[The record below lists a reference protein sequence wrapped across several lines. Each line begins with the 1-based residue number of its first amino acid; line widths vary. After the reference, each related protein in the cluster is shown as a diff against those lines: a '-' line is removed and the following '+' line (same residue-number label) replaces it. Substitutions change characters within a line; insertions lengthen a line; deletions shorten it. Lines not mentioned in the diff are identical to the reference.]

1 MNMKVSI
8 TTVCFNSAETISR
21 TVESVLNQTYSN
33 IEYIVKDG
41 GSTDDTVAV
50 VRSYTKKFEDK
61 GYKFIVISEKDSGMY
76 DAINQAVLHCEGE
89 IVGNI
94 NSDDYYEPDAVA
106 TMVATYEKTKFDV
119 AWGNITVRT
128 PRTTFVKKAKI
139 GNWLWTTIGF
149 CHPAMFAKRSILLEH
164 PYAKECMADD
174 FEFATWAHVKGKKIV
189 TVDHLISVFEF
200 GGMSTKKSW
209 ADVMKRVNMVYG
221 IYCKYGMSRLYWL
234 QRMAYESIKYVFS

>member
-1 MNMKVSI
+1 MKVSI
-8 TTVCFNSAETISR
+8 TTVCFNSAETIAR

-41 GSTDDTVAV
+41 GSTDNTVAIV
-50 VRSYTKKFEDK
+50 QSYANKFKDN
-61 GYKFIVISEKDSGMY
+61 GYKFVVLSGKDSGMY
-76 DAINQAVLHCEGE
+76 DAINQAVQCCEGE

-94 NSDDYYEPDAVA
+94 NSDDYYEPNAVE
-106 TMVATYEKTKFDV
+106 TMVAEYKKTNYDV
-119 AWGNITVRT
+119 AWGNITVKT

-139 GNWLWTTIGF
+139 GKYLWTTTGF
-149 CHPAMFAKRSILLEH
+149 CHPAMFAKRSVLLEH

-174 FEFATWAHVKGKKIV
+174 FEFATWAHINGKKII

-200 GGMSTKKSW
+200 GGMSTKKTW

-221 IYCKYGMSRLYWL
+221 IYKKYGMSRFYWL
-234 QRMAYESIKYVFS
+234 QRMAYESVKYVLS